1 MEFLG
6 VLARAAGILAAALVP
21 ALAQA
26 QAYPAKPVRIIIPFP
41 PGGGAEGAA
50 RLVGNH
56 LSQALGQPFVVEPRP
71 GGNTLIGTE
80 AVAKS
85 APDGY
90 TLLMT
95 GNSTMSIQP
104 FVFQGRLPYDPLG
117 DFAPVGMVSKFPFFL
132 FVPAN
137 LPAANLK
144 ELAALSKAKPGT
156 LSYAS
161 NGSGTITHLAT
172 EMLKLGLGMDGVH
185 VPYKG
190 FGPALPDLLSG
201 RVSMMLADIAPVGE
215 HLRAG
220 KLRVLGATSA
230 QRSAF
235 LPDVPTIAEQGVPGY
250 DIEIWF
256 GLYAPGKTPAEIVSR
271 LSGELQK
278 YLASPEAKE
287 AYGKLGHEAAPAT
300 PAQVRDRIVAE
311 HKRFSAAVKEANLKP
326 E

>member
-1 MEFLG
+1 MR
-6 VLARAAGILAAALVP
+6 RALLV
-21 ALAQA
+21 AIAFACATAHAQT
-26 QAYPAKPVRIIIPFP
+26 YPAKPVRLVIPFP

-50 RLVGNH
+50 RLLSNH
-56 LSQALGQPFVVEPRP
+56 LSQALGQSFVVEPRP

-80 AVAKS
+80 AVAK
-85 APDGY
+85 APADGY

-95 GNSTMSIQP
+95 GNSTMAIQP
-104 FVFQGRLPYDPLG
+104 FVFQGKLPYDPLG

-132 FVPAN
+132 FVPASS
-137 LPAANLK
+137 PATNIR

-156 LSYAS
+156 TSYAS

-172 EMLKLGLGMDGVH
+172 EMLKLATGLDAVH

-215 HLRAG
+215 QMRAG
-220 KLRVLGATSA
+220 KLRALGATSA

-256 GLYAPGKTPAEIVSR
+256 GLYAPAKTPPEIVSR
-271 LSGELQK
+271 LSAELQK

-300 PAQVRDRIVAE
+300 PAQVRERIVAE
-311 HKRFSAAVKEANLKP
+311 QKRFSSAIKDANLKP